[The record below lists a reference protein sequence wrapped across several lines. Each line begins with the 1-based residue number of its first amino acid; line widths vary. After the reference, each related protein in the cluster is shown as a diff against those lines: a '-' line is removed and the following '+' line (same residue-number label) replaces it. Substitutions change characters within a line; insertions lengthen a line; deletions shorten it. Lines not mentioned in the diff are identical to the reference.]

1 MGLRW
6 FGRLGFGILA
16 LGFWTAF
23 AGTGFAA
30 RAPGI
35 SVDGV
40 WCRISQEKAHTGF
53 VYMTLSVSGGAGDA
67 LVGAMTPLAR
77 TVEIL
82 AVRQIKGRDRLERV
96 KEIELDTHA
105 PTVLQPQGPHLIL
118 RGLKQKLV
126 PGDKFILT
134 LEFAKA
140 GKRDVTVKIVAN
152 PPHIGL
158 PELPKGVKLD

>member
-6 FGRLGFGILA
+6 FGRVGLGIVVIGFGA
-16 LGFWTAF
+16 GFAGTAF
-23 AGTGFAA
+23 AA
-30 RAPGI
+30 RTPGI

-40 WCRISQEKAHTGF
+40 WSRISREKAHTGF
-53 VYMTLSVSGGAGDA
+53 VYMTLSLAGDSGDT

-77 TVEIL
+77 SVEIL
-82 AVRQIKGRDRLERV
+82 TVRQVKGRERLERA
-96 KEIELDTHA
+96 KAIELETHA

-118 RGLKQKLV
+118 RGLKQRLM

-140 GKRDVTVKIVAN
+140 GKRDVTAKVVAD

-158 PELPKGVKLD
+158 PELPKGVKID